1 MLKLTNITKDY
12 VTGPSV
18 VHALKGIDLEFREN
32 EFVAILGPSGCGK
45 TTLLNIIGGL
55 DRYTDGDLVIN
66 GKSTKTFKDREW
78 DTYRNHSIGFVF
90 QSYNLI
96 PHQTVLANVELA
108 LTLSGVSKNE
118 RKQRAIEALEKVGL
132 GDQLHKKPSQMSGGQ
147 MQRVAIARALV
158 NDPDILLADEPT
170 GALDT
175 ATSVQVME
183 ILKEISKDKLIIMVT
198 HNPELADAYATR
210 IVRVVDGLVTDDTD
224 PYTATEEE
232 VAEAISQ
239 GKESEARKSKNKKK
253 TSMSF
258 FTALSLSLNNLATKK
273 GRTIMTSFAGSIG
286 IIGIALILALSN
298 GINLFIGQVQED
310 TLSTYPI
317 SIQRET
323 QDMSAMLSAMTSV
336 TDTEDYKSTNMIH
349 VDNSM
354 GSMLSAMSSTVQNDL
369 VSFKA
374 YLDEHY
380 AEIEDYVSDVQYTYD
395 YDFQIY
401 NIVEV
406 VDENGNTTLEARK
419 VGMETI
425 FNNAGDAFAGM
436 SELMEM
442 GGSAASID
450 VFSEMI
456 DNQELLDQQY
466 EVISGDWPKEA
477 NEVVLVVNS
486 NNQISRMTLYMLG
499 VLDPANIE
507 SEMNDVLGLNK
518 GNITLPDGNG
528 EEPDSGTEAET
539 EAKLEGE
546 GPYEYDF
553 FRGMTFYMLTHSDFY
568 QKTDKHYEVKD
579 ANGNAVQYPV
589 WSDVREDALLNMED
603 YIKQHGV
610 ELKISGIIRPKAGAT
625 ATSISGSIG
634 YTYKLTD
641 FMLNQTA
648 GSEIVNQQKET
659 PKNNVLTGMTFE
671 RTHYTPENIHEL
683 LDKIPDATM
692 NSFYPILT
700 DMIRGTDDY
709 LEMLDITTVRK
720 FIGIYAL
727 LPEEQQ
733 VILFE
738 KILNSAASDPQN
750 QMALTTL
757 YGLIAGTTGGKIQSE
772 DINADNLVFLLPA
785 LDATAPLLALN
796 GISGLPEIAGVEGTK
811 EVCEVFTAKTGKQ
824 IDPTKFD
831 EEYALQSP
839 EDQMYL
845 TLLMIDKA
853 NEIEKESVEQLCQII
868 NMSMAQ
874 MPGFVPYTA
883 DTLKATIQAID
894 PKNNPMQFAIVS
906 FFMNGVDGLVD
917 LASDEVV
924 AEVYAETYEIMM
936 NLTIDE
942 KVFLTILE
950 NLRENDP
957 TFKTLEATLY
967 ALAPQVDETYTSMLE
982 KLDNQEKASPASV
995 NFYAKD
1001 FEAKEKVES
1010 FIQEYND
1017 MVNAKYVE
1025 DYKAANGGKEPEDS
1039 SPKEIQYSDIVGAL
1053 MSSVTT
1059 IVNVISYVLIA
1070 FVAISLVVSSI
1081 MIGIITNISVLE
1093 RTKEIGILRAVGAS
1107 KKDVSRVFNAETVI
1121 IGFCAGTLGVVV
1133 TALLCIPTSIIL
1145 RLVTGF
1151 DNITAAVPFWAGV
1164 ILIVISVLLTMI
1176 AGIIPARSA
1185 AKKDPVIALRSE

>member
-298 GINLFIGQVQED
+298 GINLFIAQIQED
-310 TLSTYPI
+310 TLSTYPL
-317 SIQRET
+317 SIQRES
-323 QDMSAMLSAMTSV
+323 QDMSAMLSAMTTVS
-336 TDTEDYKSTNMIH
+336 DSQDYKDTGKIY

-354 GSMLSAMSSTVQNDL
+354 GNLLSAMNSTVSNDL
-369 VSFKA
+369 VSFKE
-374 YLDEHY
+374 YLDAHY
-380 AEIEDYVSDVQYTYD
+380 ADIEDYVSDVQYTYD

-401 NIVEV
+401 NLVTV
-406 VDENGNTTLEARK
+406 TDENGKEIVEARK

-466 EVISGDWPKEA
+466 EVIHGDWPSEA

-486 NNQISRMTLYMLG
+486 NNQLSRMTLYMLG
-499 VLDPANIE
+499 VLDPDNIQK
-507 SEMNDVLGLNK
+507 EMNDVLGIDK
-518 GNITLPDGNG
+518 GMSVLP
-528 EEPDSGTEAET
+528 EGTESESSSET
-539 EAKLEGE
+539 ETEEKFED
-546 GPYEYDF
+546 GPFEYEF
-553 FRGMTFYMLTHSDFY
+553 FTGMTLVMLTNSDFY
-568 QKTDKHYEVKD
+568 YVDNSKGTYSY
-579 ANGNAVQYPV
+579 NGNEYPI
-589 WSDVREDALLNMED
+589 WSDFRENNIEGLEN
-603 YIKQHGV
+603 YISQNGT

-625 ATSISGSIG
+625 ATSISGAIG
-634 YTYKLTD
+634 YTHKLTEL
-641 FMLNQTA
+641 MLSETA
-648 GSEIVNQQKET
+648 NSKIINQQKET

-683 LDKIPDATM
+683 VAKIPESTM
-692 NSFYPILT
+692 KSFYPILT
-700 DMIRGTDDY
+700 EMIRGTEEY
-709 LEMLDITTVRK
+709 LDMLDITTVRK

-733 VILFE
+733 LYLFE
-738 KILNSAASDPQN
+738 KLLDSAASDPKN
-750 QMALTTL
+750 QSALATI
-757 YGLIAGTTGGKIQSE
+757 YSLIAETTGGMISGE
-772 DINADNLVFLLPA
+772 SINADNLIFLLPA
-785 LDATAPLLALN
+785 LDQTAPLLALN

-824 IDPTKFD
+824 IDPANFAA
-831 EEYALQSP
+831 EYAALESA
-839 EDQMYL
+839 EDRMFL

-883 DTLKATIQAID
+883 DTLKENVQAMD
-894 PKNNPMQFAIVS
+894 PNNYMQFAIVS

-924 AEVYAETYEIMM
+924 AEVYAETYEIMKS
-936 NLTIDE
+936 LTIDE
-942 KVFLTILE
+942 KIFLTILE

-967 ALAPQVDETYTSMLE
+967 SLAPQVDETYASILK
-982 KLDNQEKASPASV
+982 KLDNQEEASPASV

-1001 FEAKEKVES
+1001 FDSKEKIEE
-1010 FIQEYND
+1010 FIGKYND
-1017 MVNAKYVE
+1017 EVNKKYIE
-1025 DYKAANGGKEPEDS
+1025 DYKAAHGGKEPEDK
-1039 SPKEIQYSDIVGAL
+1039 SPKEIQYSDVVGAL

-1133 TALLCIPTSIIL
+1133 TALLCIPTSLIL
-1145 RLVTGF
+1145 RAVTGF
-1151 DNITAAVPFWAGV
+1151 DNITASVPLLAGV
-1164 ILIVISVLLTMI
+1164 ILVLISVLLTMI